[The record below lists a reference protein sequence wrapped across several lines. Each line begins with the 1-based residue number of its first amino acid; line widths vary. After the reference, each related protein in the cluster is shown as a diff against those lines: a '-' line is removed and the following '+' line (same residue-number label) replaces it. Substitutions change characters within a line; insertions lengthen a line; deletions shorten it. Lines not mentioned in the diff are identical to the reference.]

1 MVSKNSKE
9 VVDNLLESLYY
20 ENVVTIHTYEQDIV
34 EIMVDLDCTLS
45 EALEVDFDMHEV
57 DTNSV
62 FDLVDY
68 LERRLGNDL
77 NKVNMMMQ
85 IYTRQTSDFKLRA
98 L

>member
-1 MVSKNSKE
+1 MTKNSKE

-34 EIMVDLDCTLS
+34 EIMMDLDCTLS
-45 EALEVDFDMHEV
+45 EALELDFNMHEI

-77 NKVNMMMQ
+77 NKVNMLMR
-85 IYTRQTSDFKLRA
+85 IYTKQASDFKLRA